1 MENFNRFKNKTAL
14 VTGGAEGIG
23 KGVALRLGHEG
34 ATIVLLDINKELLDN
49 TAKDFEKSGIPV
61 LQYVADVSNE
71 TDIAATFADIK
82 KRTGAIDIVVNA
94 AGIVGP
100 TSTSI
105 TAFKTED
112 FDKVY
117 QVNLRGSFLITK
129 YALQHMTPDKPG
141 RILLIASI
149 AGKEGNPGMVA
160 YSATKAAVI
169 GLVKSVGKEFA
180 NTQITINALAP
191 AVIRTAMN
199 ENTAPEQLAYMTA
212 KIPMQRLGTIDEVAA
227 LSCYIVSDENSFS
240 TGFTYDISGGRA
252 TY

>member
-1 MENFNRFKNKTAL
+1 MKNYNRFKNKTA
-14 VTGGAEGIG
+14 VITGGAEGIG
-23 KGVALRLGHEG
+23 KGVALRLGQEG
-34 ATIVLLDINKELLDN
+34 ATVVLLDINKELLN
-49 TAKDFEKSGIPV
+49 KTAIEFEKAGITV
-61 LQYVADVSNE
+61 IKFLADISNE
-71 TDIAATFADIK
+71 NDIAATFSEIAK
-82 KRTGAIDIVVNA
+82 KATIDVVVNA

-105 TAFKTED
+105 TRFDTAD

-117 QVNLRGSFLITK
+117 HVNLRGSFLITK
-129 YALQHMTPDKPG
+129 YALQHMSPDRSG

-160 YSATKAAVI
+160 YSATKAGVI

-180 NTQITINALAP
+180 NTRITINGLAP

-227 LSCYIVSDENSFS
+227 MCCYIVSEENSFS